1 MRRRRAPGDPMLL
14 AGIYRATLALLKP
27 QWEGARGGPALPASH
42 AGATECRAVGGRDA
56 RAPGRGMPWPPCG
69 GCTRQAPATRS
80 SCAPFSSPAAPM
92 RHVADTRADAGECAG
107 DLQRAAA
114 CAAALPAGPG
124 ECAASAAALRA
135 LAFLRRHIVPDAA
148 AAARLAAR
156 PHAHGRA
163 CSPGA
168 RACGGGAGDA
178 AAPAA
183 VAAALEAAPQL
194 MAAAAAAEARAGA
207 AAESGAAAAD
217 RHAYGVASALVAAAQ
232 VRAAAALAGL
242 ERGGDAAAP
251 VCAASAFEC
260 LWPAIDESL
269 ADGCA
274 AAARACSI
282 HGSCDMQCI
291 GPL

>member
-1 MRRRRAPGDPMLL
+1 MAALRGVHAPG
-14 AGIYRATLALLKP
+14 AGHPQQLRAFP
-27 QWEGARGGPALPASH
+27 
-42 AGATECRAVGGRDA
+42 
-56 RAPGRGMPWPPCG
+56 
-69 GCTRQAPATRS
+69 
-80 SCAPFSSPAAPM
+80 SPAAPM
-92 RHVADTRADAGECAG
+92 RHVAGARADAGECAG

-114 CAAALPAGPG
+114 CTAAIAAGPG
-124 ECAASAAALRA
+124 ECAAPAAALRA

-156 PHAHGRA
+156 PHLHGRA
-163 CSPGA
+163 CSPGPGA
-168 RACGGGAGDA
+168 SGGGGGDA

-183 VAAALEAAPQL
+183 VAAALEAAPQH

-207 AAESGAAAAD
+207 APQASAAEAD